1 MMLDSINP
9 TTEDLIASY
18 QEHSASEIES
28 ALKQSHKIFEHWR
41 SLSFQA
47 RGACF
52 KTLAEKL
59 RESKARLAELMALE
73 MGKPITQGT
82 MEIEK
87 CATTCDYFAENAEAF
102 LADEIVPT
110 EAVKSKVIF
119 RPLGVILAVMPWN
132 FPFWQVIRFAAP
144 ALMAGNTALVKH
156 APNVTGCA
164 HALDKLFRDAG
175 FPEFVIHFLDIA
187 PDHVAERIS
196 KLIEHPLVR
205 AVTLTG
211 STRAGKF
218 VATKAGE
225 ALKKCVLE
233 LGGSDPYLV
242 FDDADVD
249 LAAEVCVTSRLQ
261 NSGQSCIAA
270 KRFIVAKKIREA
282 FEAKAVEKM
291 IAKKVGSPLDE
302 TTEVGPLARRDL
314 LENLHRQVMQSVQ
327 AGATVLCGGKLYEGK
342 GYFYPPTVLTGV
354 TQGMAAFDE
363 ETFGPLAA
371 IITVKDDDEAVELA
385 NATSYGL
392 GSAIFTSDVWRAD
405 SAITRLEFGNCFVNA
420 MVKSDARLPF
430 GGVKESGFGRELG
443 RYGIKEFVNVKTI
456 WVNQS

>member
-9 TTEDLIASY
+9 TTEELIASY
-18 QEHSASEIES
+18 QEHALSEIES
-28 ALKQSHKIFEHWR
+28 ALKQSHKAFEHWR
-41 SLSFQA
+41 GLSFQA

-52 KTLAEKL
+52 KKLADAL
-59 RESKARLAELMALE
+59 REGKQRYAQLMALE
-73 MGKPITQGT
+73 MGKPVAQGIA
-82 MEIEK
+82 EIEK
-87 CATTCDYFAENAEAF
+87 CAGACDYFAENAEAF
-102 LADEIVPT
+102 LADEVVPT

-144 ALMAGNTALVKH
+144 ALMAGNTTLVKH

-164 HALDKLFRDAG
+164 HALDKLFREAG
-175 FPEFVIHFLDIA
+175 FPEHVIHFLDIA
-187 PDHVAERIS
+187 PDNVPDRIS

-233 LGGSDPYLV
+233 LGGSDPYLI
-242 FDDADVD
+242 FDDADVE
-249 LAAEVCVTSRLQ
+249 LASEICVASRLL

-270 KRFIVAKKIREA
+270 KRFIVSKKIREA
-282 FEAKAVEKM
+282 FEAKVVEKM
-291 IAKKVGSPLDE
+291 TAKKVGSPLDE
-302 TTEVGPLARRDL
+302 ATDVGPLARKDL
-314 LENLHRQVMQSVQ
+314 LETLHRQVTQSLQ
-327 AGATVLCGGKLYEGK
+327 AGATVLCGGKLYDGK

-354 TQGMAAFDE
+354 TPGMAAFDE
-363 ETFGPLAA
+363 ETFGPVAA
-371 IITVKDDDEAVELA
+371 IIIVKDDDEAVELA
-385 NATSYGL
+385 NATNYGL
-392 GSAIFTSDVWRAD
+392 GSAIFTSDAWRAD
-405 SAITRLEFGNCFVNA
+405 SAITRLDFGNCFVNA

-430 GGVKESGFGRELG
+430 GGVKDSGFGRELG

-456 WVNQS
+456 WVNQL

>member
-9 TTEDLIASY
+9 ATEELIASY
-18 QEHSASEIES
+18 QEHALSEIEA
-28 ALKQSHKIFEHWR
+28 ALKQSHKAFEHWR

-52 KTLAEKL
+52 KKLAEKL
-59 RESKARLAELMALE
+59 REGKERCAELMALE
-73 MGKPITQGT
+73 MGKPITQGKA
-82 MEIEK
+82 ELEK
-87 CATTCDYFAENAEAF
+87 CAVACDYFAENAEAF
-102 LADEIVPT
+102 LADEVVPT

-119 RPLGVILAVMPWN
+119 RPLGVILAIMPWN

-144 ALMAGNTALVKH
+144 TLMAGNTALVKH

-164 HALDKLFRDAG
+164 HALDKLFREAG
-175 FPEFVIHFLDIA
+175 FPEHVIHFLDIA
-187 PDHVAERIS
+187 PDNVPDRIS

-233 LGGSDPYLV
+233 LGGSDPYLI
-242 FDDADVD
+242 FDDADVE
-249 LAAEVCVTSRLQ
+249 LAAEICVNSRLQ

-270 KRFIVAKKIREA
+270 KRFIVHKKIREA
-282 FEAKAVEKM
+282 FEAKVVEKM
-291 IAKKVGSPLDE
+291 TAKKVGLPLDKA
-302 TTEVGPLARRDL
+302 TDIGPLARKDL
-314 LENLHRQVMQSVQ
+314 LENLHRQVTQSVQ
-327 AGATVLCGGKLYEGK
+327 TGATVLCGGKLYDGK
-342 GYFYPPTVLTGV
+342 GFFYPPTVLTGV
-354 TQGMAAFDE
+354 TPGMAVFDE
-363 ETFGPLAA
+363 ETFGPVAA
-371 IITVKDDDEAVELA
+371 IITVKDDDEAIELA
-385 NATSYGL
+385 NATHYGL
-392 GSAIFTSDVWRAD
+392 GSAIFTSDAWRAD
-405 SAITRLEFGNCFVNA
+405 SAITRLDFGNCFVNA

-430 GGVKESGFGRELG
+430 GGVKASGFGRELG

-456 WVNQS
+456 WVNQL